1 MPSVQENQAR
11 KAEPRGRARPDA
23 ARASLRELAAHLG
36 TDLKNGLSP
45 KKAQKRLESRED
57 RSLFEAPTPK
67 LWPCVKSALAEPVM
81 WLILVVCVVAMFFN
95 RVEIGL
101 FSAALLLLHGGLC
114 VYLKYRSL
122 RLHNQLQAYD
132 IPLTRVIRN
141 GRLLRVRGDRV
152 VPGDVILLRRGDVIP
167 ADARLITSKGLTILE
182 KTLNGDEKARESL
195 LLPKDAKSMPE
206 TFPRRHSPE
215 HMVYAGGVVKK
226 GQGRALV
233 IAVASKTHL
242 GGLVERIPESRP
254 YVLPPYLEKL
264 KKSLSVVNLV
274 LAVAVLPLTAI
285 GILTKGVRYEFLDI
299 FMSTLALS
307 VLTLT
312 EHTVMLGM
320 YSYASV
326 AAMSNEDADREN
338 TADIRTPQTLEKLC
352 HMDHLILLGTAA
364 LHDGE
369 WHPVYASTGG
379 DSHTFDHGEAPP
391 SVIAMAEKLYLLSV
405 GQTDRLKSGAY
416 RDFPELESVARHICE
431 RVTPDTDSLLMR
443 LDRLDADGD
452 AVHVKLRHQDSMTL
466 YLTDDPN
473 VISYCDLACS
483 DTGDI
488 PMEGEVLDSWQAALQ
503 KALSQGM
510 RVQILISE
518 RENGRCAEGFVAFR
532 VASCRK
538 TKGCIKGMEHVGI
551 CVTSFLRDHIREDKI
566 ALTEAGL
573 TDMAPSCDLSRL
585 SAAPDYEKLISTG
598 VRSFVNASTG
608 DVLDYIDEIHRRGGC
623 VGVLSVEQVDQP
635 VLEAADIAFTCAP
648 LLLKEAL
655 SNDQPSMSGAQGAVA
670 DGAPDSATASDLGR
684 RSAHVVVRRC
694 GAYGGGVCGVRRAR
708 LASGQLMR
716 GLRLSLRFVLLS
728 QVLRILLLT
737 LPLVAGIAC
746 LSAPALLLSGM
757 LVDAL
762 ALLCL
767 TKCDMPENGSA
778 PLEASPAEVL
788 REPHRLF
795 KVEWIMTAAS
805 AVIPFGIALVT
816 RLLKGSE
823 YGDMAYFCALSLIA
837 TQIMIFVTGHMP
849 KRKRVGF
856 FVLVLMLCT
865 YAGLLAVSL
874 ASGLHILWSL
884 LLPLIQ
890 PVLWLISY
898 AVLRKMKLMTYP
910 S

>member
-1 MPSVQENQAR
+1 MPPVQENQAH
-11 KAEPRGRARPDA
+11 KAKSRGRVRPDA
-23 ARASLRELAAHLG
+23 ARSSLTELTAHLD

-45 KKAQKRLESRED
+45 KKAQERLESRED
-57 RSLFEAPTPK
+57 HSLFEPPTPK

-81 WLILVVCVVAMFFN
+81 WLILAVCVVAMFFN

-101 FSAALLLLHGGLC
+101 FSAVLLLLHGGLC

-122 RLHNQLQAYD
+122 RLHQKLQAYD
-132 IPLTRVIRN
+132 IPLARVIRN
-141 GRLLRVRGDRV
+141 GRLMRVRGDRL

-167 ADARLITSKGLTILE
+167 ADARLITSQGLTVQE
-182 KTLNGDEKARESL
+182 MSLNGDEKARESL
-195 LLPKDAKSMPE
+195 LLSKDAKAIPE
-206 TFPRRHSPE
+206 AFPRRHSPE

-242 GGLVERIPESRP
+242 GGLVERVPESHP
-254 YVLPPYLEKL
+254 YYMPPYLEKL
-264 KKSLSVVNLV
+264 KKCLSTVNLI
-274 LAVAVLPLTAI
+274 LAVAVIPLTAI
-285 GILTKGVRYEFLDI
+285 GILTKGGRYEFLDI

-326 AAMSNEDADREN
+326 TAMADEDADRES

-379 DSHTFDHGEAPP
+379 DSHAFDHGEAPP
-391 SVIAMAEKLYLLSV
+391 SVVALAEKLYLLSV

-416 RDFPELESVARHICE
+416 RDFPSLETAARYICE
-431 RVTPDTDSLLMR
+431 HVSPDTDSLLMR
-443 LDRLDADGD
+443 LERLDADGD
-452 AVHVKLRHQDSMTL
+452 AVKVKLRQQDSMTL
-466 YLTDDPN
+466 YLTDDPD
-473 VISYCDLACS
+473 VISYCDIACS
-483 DTGDI
+483 DAGDV
-488 PMEGEVLDSWQAALQ
+488 PMEGEVSDNWRDAIK

-518 RENGRCAEGFVAFR
+518 REDGRCAEGFVAFR
-532 VASCRK
+532 VGLCRK
-538 TKGCIKGMEHVGI
+538 TRGCIKGMEDVGI
-551 CVTSFLRDHIREDKI
+551 RVTSFLRDHIREDKK
-566 ALTEAGL
+566 ALSEAGL

-585 SAAPDYEKLISTG
+585 SGAPDYEKLISNG
-598 VRSFVNASTG
+598 VRSFVNATTRE
-608 DVLDYIDEIHRRGGC
+608 VLDYIEEIHRSGGC
-623 VGVLSVEQVDQP
+623 VGVLSVERVDLP
-635 VLEAADIAFTCAP
+635 ILESADIAFTCTP
-648 LLLKEAL
+648 LRLKQAL
-655 SNDQPSMSGAQGAVA
+655 SEDQPFMSGAQGAVA
-670 DGAPDSATASDLGR
+670 DGTPDSATASDLCR
-684 RSAHVVVRRC
+684 RCAHVVVRRC

-708 LASGQLMR
+708 LAAGQLMR

-728 QVLRILLLT
+728 QVLRILLLI
-737 LPLVAGIAC
+737 LPLVSGTAC
-746 LSAPALLLSGM
+746 LSAPVLLLSGL

-762 ALLCL
+762 AMLCL
-767 TKCDMPENGSA
+767 SKCDMTESGSA
-778 PLEASPAEVL
+778 PMEAPPAEAL
-788 REPHRLF
+788 GAPHRLF
-795 KVEWIMTAAS
+795 KAEWIMTAAS
-805 AVIPFGIALVT
+805 AAIPFAIALVT
-816 RLLKGSE
+816 RLLRGSL
-823 YGDMAYFCALSLIA
+823 YGDMAYFCALSLLA

-856 FVLVLMLCT
+856 FVLVLMICA

-890 PVLWLISY
+890 PMLWLIGY
-898 AVLRKMKLMTYP
+898 VILRKIKRITYLA
-910 S
+910 